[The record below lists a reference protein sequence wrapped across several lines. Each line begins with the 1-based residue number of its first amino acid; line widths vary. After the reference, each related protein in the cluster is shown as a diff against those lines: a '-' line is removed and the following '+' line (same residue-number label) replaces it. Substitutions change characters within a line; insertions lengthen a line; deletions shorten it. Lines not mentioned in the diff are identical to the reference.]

1 MKKLLILALAICG
14 MLFMAGCGD
23 GVDES
28 KTPEQIKSEVANMS
42 VADIEAMA
50 AKYQKAIA
58 KKTAELE
65 VEVKKLADIPLT
77 EQLGDEAKKLRGNID
92 ELKTSLEK
100 LKANLDAYLAG
111 MKK

>member
-1 MKKLLILALAICG
+1 MKKLMILALALCG

-23 GVDES
+23 GVDEA

-42 VADIEAMA
+42 VADIEKMA

-58 KKTAELE
+58 AKAAELE
-65 VEVKKLADIPLT
+65 KEVKKLADIPLT

-92 ELKTSLEK
+92 ELKKSLEK
-100 LKANLDAYLAG
+100 LKANLEAYLAG

>member
-1 MKKLLILALAICG
+1 MILALALCG

-23 GVDES
+23 GVDEA

-42 VADIEAMA
+42 VADIEKMA

-58 KKTAELE
+58 AKAAELE
-65 VEVKKLADIPLT
+65 KEVKKLADIPLT

-92 ELKTSLEK
+92 ELKKSLEK